1 MYSVEKAKTLKDDS
15 ELGGSASKANHAEA
29 TETGDSMRP
38 VDEEADGDSDEAD
51 ADGAAATLS
60 GMADNAD
67 APAPLPLVPVAPA
80 ATDLSKPTG
89 YRKGTPV
96 AAPHFLAFVWA
107 GMGSERA
114 MFMNLGPPPSP
125 PLQDGAAILSP
136 DSVAAAAAAAAAS
149 AGKGGCRTKK
159 RKPEDIMV
167 EQGEIAL
174 ANSRQIRLSM
184 TKLVAT
190 ANHRQ
195 AIHAAAGLVD
205 VLKQS
210 IEEAEE
216 DQDREEATK
225 LRAELKT
232 ARANQRRTLS
242 LAQGAALAAIST
254 GSGGGGGGGDSSSSG
269 GDSGGGGG
277 DSGGGGSSISS
288 SGCRALGCDADEGA
302 KVNLCQRC
310 TKGPFCESC
319 AICHNDDCDAAN

>member
-1 MYSVEKAKTLKDDS
+1 
-15 ELGGSASKANHAEA
+15 
-29 TETGDSMRP
+29 
-38 VDEEADGDSDEAD
+38 
-51 ADGAAATLS
+51 
-60 GMADNAD
+60 
-67 APAPLPLVPVAPA
+67 
-80 ATDLSKPTG
+80 
-89 YRKGTPV
+89 
-96 AAPHFLAFVWA
+96 
-107 GMGSERA
+107 

-254 GSGGGGGGGDSSSSG
+254 GSGGGGGGGDS
-269 GDSGGGGG
+269 GGGGG
-277 DSGGGGSSISS
+277 SISS